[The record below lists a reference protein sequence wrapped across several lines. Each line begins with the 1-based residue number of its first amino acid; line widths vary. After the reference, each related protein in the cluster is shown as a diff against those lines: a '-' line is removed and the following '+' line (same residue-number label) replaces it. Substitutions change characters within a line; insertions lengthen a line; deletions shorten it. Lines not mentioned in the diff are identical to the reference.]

1 MGKPELSEIFN
12 GKMIISKSGGS
23 AAPAQSQP
31 DILIAD
37 GIYPDEKVDVCQQQ
51 RVSIFERPGLGNFVF
66 RNSLAALADS
76 TKAAVEDS
84 IGSAGSLKQ
93 RKPAYDDEFD
103 SDSDEE
109 ETKTPMHFFLAAVGL
124 EDFVELFVK
133 DKFDLDS
140 LMLVQESDLVAMGI
154 PRGYRLKLMHAIA
167 ERRANMED
175 PGELEECHLW
185 AAEKFQCTLDGCCV
199 SLAANDPT

>member
-1 MGKPELSEIFN
+1 M
-12 GKMIISKSGGS
+12 
-23 AAPAQSQP
+23 
-31 DILIAD
+31 
-37 GIYPDEKVDVCQQQ
+37 
-51 RVSIFERPGLGNFVF
+51 
-66 RNSLAALADS
+66 NSWA
-76 TKAAVEDS
+76 
-84 IGSAGSLKQ
+84 
-93 RKPAYDDEFD
+93 
-103 SDSDEE
+103 DSDEE